1 VVYWLEPGQVL
12 QKGERIGMMKFGSR
26 LDMYFP
32 REDVEVLVKKG
43 DKVRAGETVVARL
56 RK

>member
-1 VVYWLEPGQVL
+1 
-12 QKGERIGMMKFGSR
+12 
-26 LDMYFP
+26 MYFP